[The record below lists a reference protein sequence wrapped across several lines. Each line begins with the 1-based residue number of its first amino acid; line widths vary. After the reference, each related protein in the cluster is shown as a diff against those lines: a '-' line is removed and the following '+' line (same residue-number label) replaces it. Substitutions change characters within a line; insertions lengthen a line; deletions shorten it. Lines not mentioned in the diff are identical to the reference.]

1 MLANRATRPASMANS
16 PTRTTR
22 RGETSGRN
30 RGMPAAA
37 RSRVIDNGRIRIP
50 VSMADNP
57 RATDRYSG
65 MVKNKPAWIRYWN
78 KNKISPPTS

>member
-1 MLANRATRPASMANS
+1 MLENRVTMPTSMAS
-16 PTRTTR
+16 RPRRTTR

-37 RSRVIDNGRIRIP
+37 TSRVSDNGRILIP
-50 VSMADNP
+50 VSMADRP

-65 MVKNKPAWIRYWN
+65 MVKNRPAWIRYW
-78 KNKISPPTS
+78 